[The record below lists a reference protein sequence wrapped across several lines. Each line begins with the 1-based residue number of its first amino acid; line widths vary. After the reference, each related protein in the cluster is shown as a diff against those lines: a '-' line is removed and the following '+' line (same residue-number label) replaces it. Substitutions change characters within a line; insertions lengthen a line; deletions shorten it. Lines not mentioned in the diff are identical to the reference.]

1 MFSGISFST
10 IGFGDIVPGAS
21 LSAADE
27 PAVASATADPSQSG
41 AAAAATEGGGGLQS
55 LANNTQFIFCFMY
68 ILFGMAVLAMCFNLM
83 QEKVVQGVVSL
94 GKKLG
99 LVSDE

>member
-1 MFSGISFST
+1 M
-10 IGFGDIVPGAS
+10 PGAT
-21 LSAADE
+21 LSADDR
-27 PAVASATADPSQSG
+27 SGTATTDTDP
-41 AAAAATEGGGGLQS
+41 GGGGLQS
-55 LANNTQFIFCFMY
+55 LAGNTQFLFCFMY

-99 LVSDE
+99 IVSDD

>member
-1 MFSGISFST
+1 
-10 IGFGDIVPGAS
+10 
-21 LSAADE
+21 
-27 PAVASATADPSQSG
+27 
-41 AAAAATEGGGGLQS
+41 
-55 LANNTQFIFCFMY
+55 MY

-99 LVSDE
+99 IVSDE

>member
-1 MFSGISFST
+1 M
-10 IGFGDIVPGAS
+10 DLNP
-21 LSAADE
+21 
-27 PAVASATADPSQSG
+27 
-41 AAAAATEGGGGLQS
+41 
-55 LANNTQFIFCFMY
+55 QFIFCFMY